1 MLRDSSGHKASCKV
15 SNHNRE
21 SDRDLGECSDNNSM
35 PLITVAAATMDTD
48 RMIFQDG
55 SPGSG
60 SGQSHQ
66 DLIVSSLARRKK
78 AGGHPPPPAGV
89 LDRPLPPIVPPAVPG
104 RSSQNSQIHNPQPVF
119 GGISNP
125 AYARQQQHDQTR

>member
-1 MLRDSSGHKASCKV
+1 
-15 SNHNRE
+15 
-21 SDRDLGECSDNNSM
+21 M
-35 PLITVAAATMDTD
+35 PLLTVAATTMDAD
-48 RMIFQDG
+48 RMILQDG

-60 SGQSHQ
+60 SGQSQQ

-89 LDRPLPPIVPPAVPG
+89 LDRPLPPIVPAVQG

-125 AYARQQQHDQTR
+125 AYARQQHDQTG